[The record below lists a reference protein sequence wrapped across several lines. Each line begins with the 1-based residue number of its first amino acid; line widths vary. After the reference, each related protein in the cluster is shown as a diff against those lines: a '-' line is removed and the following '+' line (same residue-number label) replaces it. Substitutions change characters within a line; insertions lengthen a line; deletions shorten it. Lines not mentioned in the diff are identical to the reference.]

1 METNLAEMECE
12 NMPWFLSFYGIMPC
26 VTDAIF
32 NTTNYFY
39 TFFAIQRKLRKHSI
53 NTDKINVKHLN
64 KQKRGKKNKEKAKE
78 RNNCCRTNVI
88 VGISIFLLSQDS
100 VFMGPFWKWIPS
112 TGFHLYP
119 KVFL

>member
-1 METNLAEMECE
+1 
-12 NMPWFLSFYGIMPC
+12 MPC

-64 KQKRGKKNKEKAKE
+64 KQKRGKKNKE
-78 RNNCCRTNVI
+78 
-88 VGISIFLLSQDS
+88 
-100 VFMGPFWKWIPS
+100 
-112 TGFHLYP
+112 
-119 KVFL
+119 